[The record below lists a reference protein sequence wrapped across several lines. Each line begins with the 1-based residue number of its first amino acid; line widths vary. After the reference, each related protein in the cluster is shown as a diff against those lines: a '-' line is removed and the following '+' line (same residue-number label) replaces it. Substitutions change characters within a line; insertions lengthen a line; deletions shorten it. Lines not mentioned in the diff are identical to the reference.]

1 MMKLKVLK
9 ETDNEI
15 RVEVQGEGHTFC
27 NALQDVLLS
36 DKDVEFAG
44 YSIDHPLISEPVIFV
59 RTRRSSNPRVVLIK
73 AAEKLKNKTEEIR
86 QAFESALSDY
96 EEEKD
101 KP

>member
-1 MMKLKVLK
+1 MKLKVIN

-59 RTRRSSNPRVVLIK
+59 RTRKSSNPRAVLIK
-73 AAEKLKNKTEEIR
+73 AAEKLKSQTDEIR

>member
-27 NALQDVLLS
+27 NALQDVLLG

-73 AAEKLKNKTEEIR
+73 AAEKLKSKTEEIR

-101 KP
+101 KS

>member
-1 MMKLKVLK
+1 MKLKVLK

-27 NALQDVLLS
+27 NALQDVLLN

-59 RTRRSSNPRVVLIK
+59 RTRGSSNPRVVLIK
-73 AAEKLKNKTEEIR
+73 ATEKLKSQTDEIR

-101 KP
+101 KL

>member
-1 MMKLKVLK
+1 MKLKVLK

-27 NALQDVLLS
+27 NALQDVLLG

-59 RTRRSSNPRVVLIK
+59 RTRRQSNPRDVLIK
-73 AAEKLKNKTEEIR
+73 AAEKLKSRTKEIK

>member
-1 MMKLKVLK
+1 MKLKVLK

-59 RTRRSSNPRVVLIK
+59 RTRRSSNPRIVLIK
-73 AAEKLKNKTEEIR
+73 AAEKLKSKTEEIR

>member
-1 MMKLKVLK
+1 MRLKVLK

-27 NALQDVLLS
+27 NALQDALLS
-36 DKDVEFAG
+36 DTDVEFSG

-59 RTRRSSNPRVVLIK
+59 RTKSSSNPRIVLIR
-73 AAEKLKNKTEEIR
+73 AVEKLKSQTDDIK
-86 QAFESALSDY
+86 QAFESALIDY
-96 EEEKD
+96 EEERD

>member
-1 MMKLKVLK
+1 MKLKVLK

-44 YSIDHPLISEPVIFV
+44 YSIDHPLISKPVIFV
-59 RTRRSSNPRVVLIK
+59 RTLKSSNPRAVLIK
-73 AAEKLKNKTEEIR
+73 AAEKLKSQTDEIR

>member
-1 MMKLKVLK
+1 MKLKVLK

-27 NALQDVLLS
+27 NALQDVLLN

-44 YSIDHPLISEPVIFV
+44 YSIDHPLISEPVIFI
-59 RTRRSSNPRVVLIK
+59 RTKGELNPRIVLIR
-73 AAEKLKNKTEEIR
+73 AAEKLKSQTDDVR

-96 EEEKD
+96 EEERD
-101 KP
+101 KL

>member
-1 MMKLKVLK
+1 MKLKVLK

-59 RTRRSSNPRVVLIK
+59 RTRRSSNPRAVLIK
-73 AAEKLKNKTEEIR
+73 AAEKLKSKTEEIR

>member
-1 MMKLKVLK
+1 MKLKVLN

-59 RTRRSSNPRVVLIK
+59 RTRKSSNPRAVLIK
-73 AAEKLKNKTEEIR
+73 AAEKLKSQTDEIR

-101 KP
+101 KL

>member
-1 MMKLKVLK
+1 MKLKVLS

-59 RTRRSSNPRVVLIK
+59 RTLKSSNPRAVLIK
-73 AAEKLKNKTEEIR
+73 AAEKLKSQTDEIR